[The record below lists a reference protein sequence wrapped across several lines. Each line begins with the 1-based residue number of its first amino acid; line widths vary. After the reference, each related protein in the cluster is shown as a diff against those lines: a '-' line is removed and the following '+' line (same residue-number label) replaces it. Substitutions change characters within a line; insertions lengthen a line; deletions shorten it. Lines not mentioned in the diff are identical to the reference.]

1 MVRLPVFLLL
11 LVAAAALPAW
21 AQIQPRS
28 LQTIDDPRG
37 EFSLSLHFSGSVNVS
52 FRDVGTLATTRSI
65 GDVESE
71 ANRSY
76 DDGYVA
82 IDARRASDGSDLPDD
97 GRTNT
102 WRYGYE
108 SQAVDQDGDGAVDG
122 IAFHR
127 YETRSDGAFVDA
139 DSVQVPGIDFDYA
152 YAFGKFGG
160 RLRNKSPRGT
170 WGGTAGIGL
179 TSVNAK
185 SDGSILTTL
194 LTVEDRY
201 TLDGAA
207 LPPPP
212 YTAPSSTTGN
222 DTVDTTT
229 LLGNRPYLRSFYEEP
244 GAGQVDGFWQVRGG
258 AATARAGLWARF
270 RPHERIGLR
279 LGAGLTAT
287 FLGLEMRYDEWLVDD
302 EISSQL
308 RYSNQTSPEKWTYF
322 GAYGSVDAEWWLT
335 GSTALFAGATYQKID
350 EDLSIQLD
358 GRTADINL
366 GSGTGFRIGITKLF

>member
-37 EFSLSLHFSGSVNVS
+37 EFSLSLRLSGSVKVS
-52 FRDVGTLATTRSI
+52 FRDVGTLATVRSI

-76 DDGYVA
+76 DNGYVA
-82 IDARRASDGSDLPDD
+82 IDARRASNGADLPDD

-102 WRYGYE
+102 WRFNYE

-127 YETRSDGAFVDA
+127 YETRSDGAFVEA
-139 DSVQVPGIDFDYA
+139 DSATVPGIDFDYG
-152 YAFGKFGG
+152 YAFGRFGG

-170 WGGTAGIGL
+170 WGGTVGFGL
-179 TSVNAK
+179 TSINAK
-185 SDGSILTTL
+185 TNDSILTTL
-194 LTVEDRY
+194 LTVEDRFS
-201 TLDGAA
+201 LDGAA

-212 YTAPSSTTGN
+212 YPYTAPSTG
-222 DTVDTTT
+222 TGSVDTTT
-229 LLGNRPYLRSFYEEP
+229 LLANRPYLRSFYEDPE
-244 GAGQVDGFWQVRGG
+244 GGQVDGFWQVRGG

-270 RPHERIGLR
+270 RPHERLGLR
-279 LGAGLTAT
+279 ISAGLTAT
-287 FLGLEMRYDEWLVDD
+287 FVGLEMRYDEWLVDQ
-302 EISSQL
+302 EISSPL
-308 RYSNQTSPEKWTYF
+308 RYSNKTSPDKWSYF
-322 GAYGSVDAEWWLT
+322 GAYGAVDAEWWLT
-335 GSTALFAGATYQKID
+335 GSTAFFVGATYEKLD

-358 GRTADINL
+358 GRTANINV